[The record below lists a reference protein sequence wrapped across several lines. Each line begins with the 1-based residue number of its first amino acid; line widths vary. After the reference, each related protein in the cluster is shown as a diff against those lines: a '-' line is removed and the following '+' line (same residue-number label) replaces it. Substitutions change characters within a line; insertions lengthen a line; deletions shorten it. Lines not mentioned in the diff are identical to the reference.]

1 MHGVDVR
8 AEWAVKKSKKRP
20 STKPIAS
27 SASAAPREDDDR
39 GRHVDLAVLALGTI
53 VMWVVPHRVGGDAE
67 VRYEALARLFT
78 TGKLSAPRYSVVAPL
93 FAAPLHALG
102 RLTGDPR
109 GVTALFNV
117 VLFTIALVL
126 LWRELDGQLPRAPR
140 RAVVLLLLFASMF
153 ARHVQSFYGEVFTA
167 LTVTLGVFWLA
178 RGKYIPAWLAIVV
191 GGVNTPASVV
201 GIGAIAVRTWRRTR
215 DPRHLAAPVL
225 VLALALLE
233 NRLMRGSALD
243 SGYSGDA
250 GFKTVMPYSGQTGF
264 SYPFFL
270 GLLAILFS
278 FGKGLVWF
286 TPGLFAPLARS
297 AGDRLRWVHGTLLWF
312 VAGLVLVYAK
322 WWAWYGGF
330 SWGPRYF
337 VFASI
342 PASLLVAL
350 LLHRPPEALLAKCLL
365 LAVLA
370 LSAWVGTSGAVFGLG
385 ALDVCTRDDFALEAL
400 CWYVP
405 EFSVLW
411 NPLVH
416 FPELTAR
423 TAAVVAYCAAVFAY
437 LAAPLARDVAV
448 RLAQHARAAGSAGA
462 WAREWRL

>member
-1 MHGVDVR
+1 VHGVDVR

-322 WWAWYGGF
+322 WWAWYGG
-330 SWGPRYF
+330 SYWGPRF
-337 VFASI
+337 FLVASI
-342 PASLLVAL
+342 PASIALGSHLGANGFTAERPIWKNALLAGAL
-350 LLHRPPEALLAKCLL
+350 LL
-365 LAVLA
+365 
-370 LSAWVGTSGAVFGLG
+370 SFWVGVNGLVFDQHG
-385 ALDVCTRDDFALEAL
+385 LDVCWKDGYALEAL
-400 CWYVP
+400 CHFTP
-405 EFSVLW
+405 EHSVLW
-411 NPLVH
+411 HPFVD
-416 FPELTAR
+416 F
-423 TAAVVAYCAAVFAY
+423 
-437 LAAPLARDVAV
+437 
-448 RLAQHARAAGSAGA
+448 GSAVPEKTRWLALVVCAFWACVFG
-462 WAREWRL
+462 WCAREELRAIATASVRFRTR